1 MSQDAADLT
10 TRLRRLKRMRSSPG
24 VVLDRVDHEA
34 LTWAIE
40 LGEQEQGRLEAAR
53 TARAEDD
60 TRPIGPVR

>member
-1 MSQDAADLT
+1 MTGDAAEN
-10 TRLRRLKRMRSSPG
+10 LRRLKRMRSSPG

-40 LGEQEQGRLEAAR
+40 LGEKEQGRLETAR

-60 TRPIGPVR
+60 TRPIGPGR